1 MRLHTFFVA
10 EKIGEKNDISITD
23 AGLAHQL
30 KKVFRFKEGQEIVLF
45 DNSGREYVS
54 EISSL
59 TTEAVGVRI
68 KSARE
73 HTFHPRRE
81 VTLIQSIVKK
91 DTFEWIVQKST
102 ELGVSTVVPVI
113 AERSEK
119 KSLNLDRLVVIA
131 KEACEQS
138 GRSVLPTIQTP
149 VSLLDAISLVSTKVI
164 AFHSGG
170 ETFDVEA
177 REALPKAVSILIGPE
192 GGWSDHELF
201 LFREKG
207 IAIFSL
213 GSQTLRAETAAVV
226 VSAILLL

>member
-1 MRLHTFFVA
+1 M
-10 EKIGEKNDISITD
+10 
-23 AGLAHQL
+23 
-30 KKVFRFKEGQEIVLF
+30 LF

-119 KSLNLDRLVVIA
+119 SL
-131 KEACEQS
+131 
-138 GRSVLPTIQTP
+138 
-149 VSLLDAISLVSTKVI
+149 
-164 AFHSGG
+164 
-170 ETFDVEA
+170 
-177 REALPKAVSILIGPE
+177 SILIA
-192 GGWSDHELF
+192 S
-201 LFREKG
+201 
-207 IAIFSL
+207 
-213 GSQTLRAETAAVV
+213 
-226 VSAILLL
+226 